1 MEKTST
7 FILRECWVGVVIIAW
22 RGRCVEAG
30 GGGWRWGGGG
40 GGARRGLFYVSE
52 RHLKM
57 IVS

>member
-30 GGGWRWGGGG
+30 GGGGRGG